1 MKSCFVSPE
10 LCIFSIDTVDI
21 VTLSLSDQNPGEGL
35 TLDFE
40 QFT

>member
-1 MKSCFVSPE
+1 MKACFVSPE
-10 LCIFSIDTVDI
+10 LRVISTEAADI

-40 QFT
+40 QFI